1 MKKAQKWDFN
11 KKEYESVEISDKC
24 SVYDMNLRKKVECPA
39 CGKMIAFGDG
49 YASGQYHTDL
59 GFGYTVCSKCY
70 GKELQEALKRLK
82 ELQK

>member
-1 MKKAQKWDFN
+1 MKKNECQP
-11 KKEYESVEISDKC
+11 VELSDKC
-24 SVYDMNLRKKVECPA
+24 STYEIDMKTKVECPA